1 MGLYNMLTYPFGF
14 KFYSGGFGNL
24 SGNASS
30 TPSSF
35 GQRSIPYPSNS
46 TQPYIRVPLPSFTGI
61 NNDNSITNF
70 NATQGF
76 TGAQGDPFLD
86 RIRYNSKSWGPDF
99 LTRGNLFGLVRT
111 ADDVSRLTKYFLD
124 FTKPNGSVSGLLFSL
139 KQNILSSLGHDGI
152 YLPTST
158 IAQAGINLFGFHIRK
173 QGTLAGLGELNHQSS
188 ENYDPSGVKEDFRKF
203 TPSTGSV
210 EIGSF
215 TTFSSLSPSY
225 KTTTTGSG
233 NIEKRVNF
241 RSGGRRGNISDYT
254 LGKLELST
262 GNFSGPIDII
272 NALPIYR
279 SIEPVVDESTKD
291 LIDFRIAILDNK
303 SISPNAAMKKFH
315 LHFRAFLDNLG
326 DSYSSDWKAIEYVGR
341 AESFYRYS
349 GFKRDMDLSFTIAA
363 SSKEELMPMYKK
375 LNFLASS
382 LAPTYSDY
390 GYMMGNL
397 VQLTVGNYVY
407 EQTGFFSSLDIEIPD
422 NSPWEINIGL
432 DGKHIENMK
441 QVPLFLKV
449 KLKFTPIHQFRPE
462 IQKLTDPSETPDRE
476 PTGYGMQR
484 YISLK
489 DKQGYTG
496 SYEYFIPPTEIAA
509 QDLQSDNIL
518 TEATDPSTYSL
529 DLVNQNRNST
539 FSENNSTFLENN
551 STFLENNNI
560 LSNN

>member
-1 MGLYNMLTYPFGF
+1 MGLYSILTNPQNF
-14 KFYSGGFGNL
+14 KFYSGGFGGL
-24 SGNASS
+24 SGNATS
-30 TPSSF
+30 TPTSF

-46 TQPYIRVPLPSFTGI
+46 TQPYIRVPLPSLI
-61 NNDNSITNF
+61 AQDNNNSPNF
-70 NATQGF
+70 NPTQGF
-76 TGAQGDPFLD
+76 TGNQGDPFLD

-173 QGTLAGLGELNHQSS
+173 QGALAGLNELNNPSS
-188 ENYDPSGVKEDFRKF
+188 ETYDPSGVREDFRTF
-203 TPSTGSV
+203 TPATGSIN
-210 EIGSF
+210 IGSF
-215 TTFSSLSPSY
+215 NTFSSLSPSY

-254 LGKLELST
+254 QGKRDIST
-262 GNFSGPIDII
+262 GALSGPIDLI
-272 NALPIYR
+272 NALPIYK
-279 SIEPVVDESTKD
+279 SENPVIDESTKD
-291 LIDFRIAILDNK
+291 LIDFRISILDNK
-303 SISPNAAMKKFH
+303 TISPNSAMKKFH

-326 DSYSSDWKAIEYVGR
+326 DSYSSDWKAIDYVGR
-341 AESFYRYS
+341 AEKFYRYG

-382 LAPTYSDY
+382 FAPSYSDY

-397 VQLTVGNYVY
+397 VQLTVGNYIY

-432 DGKHIENMK
+432 DGKPIQNMK

-462 IQKLTDPSETPDRE
+462 IQELEFDKISEIPDRE
-476 PTGYGMQR
+476 PIEYGMQR

-496 SYEYFIPPTEIAA
+496 SYEYFIPPTEITV
-509 QDLQSDNIL
+509 QNQQSSNIINPVPFDSSV
-518 TEATDPSTYSL
+518 EG
-529 DLVNQNRNST
+529 
-539 FSENNSTFLENN
+539 FNNSQTTPIRGKINN
-551 STFLENNNI
+551 F
-560 LSNN
+560 

>member
-1 MGLYNMLTYPFGF
+1 MLTYPFGS
-14 KFYSGGFGNL
+14 KFYSGGFGGL

-30 TPSSF
+30 TPTSF

-46 TQPYIRVPLPSFTGI
+46 TQPYIRVPLPSLIGI
-61 NNDNSITNF
+61 NNNNNITNF

-76 TGAQGDPFLD
+76 TGAQGGPFLD

-241 RSGGRRGNISDYT
+241 KSGGRRGNISNYT

-262 GNFSGPIDII
+262 GNFSGPLDVI
-272 NALPIYR
+272 NALPIYK

-303 SISPNAAMKKFH
+303 SIGPNAIQKFH
-315 LHFRAFLDNLG
+315 LHFRAFLDNLS

-341 AESFYRYS
+341 AEKFYRYN
-349 GFKRDMDLSFTIAA
+349 GFNRTMDLSFTIAA

-432 DGKHIENMK
+432 DGEPIENMR

-462 IQKLTDPSETPDRE
+462 IQELNGISKTPDSE
-476 PTGYGMQR
+476 PIEYGMQR

-489 DKQGYTG
+489 DGKYGYAG
-496 SYEYFIPPTEIAA
+496 SYDNVLPSAEISA
-509 QDLQSDNIL
+509 QDLQSND
-518 TEATDPSTYSL
+518 
-529 DLVNQNRNST
+529 
-539 FSENNSTFLENN
+539 
-551 STFLENNNI
+551 I
-560 LSNN
+560 LSELLIKNPVNNGSGLGQLEQSDQLFESLFP

>member
-1 MGLYNMLTYPFGF
+1 
-14 KFYSGGFGNL
+14 
-24 SGNASS
+24 
-30 TPSSF
+30 
-35 GQRSIPYPSNS
+35 
-46 TQPYIRVPLPSFTGI
+46 
-61 NNDNSITNF
+61 
-70 NATQGF
+70 
-76 TGAQGDPFLD
+76 
-86 RIRYNSKSWGPDF
+86 
-99 LTRGNLFGLVRT
+99 
-111 ADDVSRLTKYFLD
+111 
-124 FTKPNGSVSGLLFSL
+124 
-139 KQNILSSLGHDGI
+139 
-152 YLPTST
+152 
-158 IAQAGINLFGFHIRK
+158 
-173 QGTLAGLGELNHQSS
+173 
-188 ENYDPSGVKEDFRKF
+188 
-203 TPSTGSV
+203 
-210 EIGSF
+210 
-215 TTFSSLSPSY
+215 
-225 KTTTTGSG
+225 
-233 NIEKRVNF
+233 
-241 RSGGRRGNISDYT
+241 
-254 LGKLELST
+254 
-262 GNFSGPIDII
+262 
-272 NALPIYR
+272 
-279 SIEPVVDESTKD
+279 
-291 LIDFRIAILDNK
+291 
-303 SISPNAAMKKFH
+303 MKKFH

-341 AESFYRYS
+341 AEKFYRYG
-349 GFKRDMDLSFTIAA
+349 GFNRTMDLSFTIAA